1 MWLFGQAI
9 KENAVFWHN
18 ILHDSVYE
26 LPTTAVKFPRLSV
39 KLPVPLL
46 LDRAGLG
53 NPCRLLQSATNCWSG
68 WRWTHRRHNRP
79 LIAFLMHWDVCIWC
93 VAFLRNATANDSL
106 NILHDLAFHNDNTRN
121 PLAGGMRLWF
131 NFSLCILI
139 MLDDFRMPCLHFN
152 SKWLFQSDSFAGK
165 MQKCT

>member
-9 KENAVFWHN
+9 KENA
-18 ILHDSVYE
+18 IPSMSCLQQ
-26 LPTTAVKFPRLSV
+26 LLSFHGC
-39 KLPVPLL
+39 LL
-46 LDRAGLG
+46 SCLSLCCSIEQVLG

-68 WRWTHRRHNRP
+68 WRWTHRRHTRP